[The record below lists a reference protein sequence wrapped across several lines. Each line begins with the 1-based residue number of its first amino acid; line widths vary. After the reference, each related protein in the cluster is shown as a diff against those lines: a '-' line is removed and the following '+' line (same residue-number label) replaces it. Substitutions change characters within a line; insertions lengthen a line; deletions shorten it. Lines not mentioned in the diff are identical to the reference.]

1 MKTDEGLI
9 RAVGVQGLTASII
22 NYTIGA
28 GIFVLPAV
36 VAGKVGNAAPLIYI
50 VCAVAMGLIVM
61 CFAEAGSRVPLSG
74 GTYAYAETAFG
85 PYVGFMIAMLLWL
98 GANVLA
104 SAAVAN
110 VSVDTLG
117 QIFPVFTRPSA
128 RTGFLI
134 AMYAFFAYINIRGV
148 KTGSRAVQTVTVG
161 KLLPILLL
169 IVVGLFAAKSSNLS
183 WPGIPPASDISRT
196 ALILIF
202 AFMGF
207 ESALTPSGEV
217 KDPVRSVPRSIFIGL
232 VSVTVLYI
240 LIQVVSQGVLGAEL
254 ATNDKAPLAET
265 ARRVMGN
272 GGRMLVLIGAAIST
286 FGFVGGD
293 VLCSPRAVY
302 ALGRDGLLPSVFGRV
317 HDRFRTPHVAI
328 ITHAA
333 LCAVLAVT
341 GSFNALVVLSVLSAL
356 VVYLICCLATIQ
368 LQRTNVRVEGSMP
381 YRVPGGRIV
390 PVLASAIVVWLMTS
404 STRQEFV
411 AMAIAIA
418 VLTLIYFLMRTRRVA
433 VPSVS

>member
-9 RAVGVQGLTASII
+9 RAVGVRGLTAAII

-36 VAGKVGNAAPLIYI
+36 VAGKVGNAAPLIYVI
-50 VCAVAMGLIVM
+50 CGIAMALIVM

-85 PYVGFMIAMLLWL
+85 PYVGYMIAMLLWL

-117 QIFPVFTRPSA
+117 QIFPVFTKPA
-128 RTGFLI
+128 VRTAFLI
-134 AMYAFFAYINIRGV
+134 TMYFFFAYINVRGV

-169 IVVGLFAAKSSNLS
+169 VVVGLFAAKGSNLS
-183 WPGIPPASDISRT
+183 WPGLPPAGDVSRT
-196 ALILIF
+196 AMVLIF

-217 KDPVRSVPRSIFIGL
+217 KNPVRTVPRSIAIAL
-232 VSVTVLYI
+232 ISVTILYI
-240 LIQVVSQGVLGAEL
+240 LIQVVSQGVLGGEL

-265 ARRVMGN
+265 ARRLMGN
-272 GGRMLVLIGAAIST
+272 GGRILVLIGAAIST

-293 VLCSPRAVY
+293 ILCSPRAVY
-302 ALGRDGLLPSVFGRV
+302 ALGRDGLLPSIFGRI
-317 HDRFRTPHVAI
+317 HERFRTPHVAI

-333 LCAVLAVT
+333 LCATLAVT

-356 VVYLICCLATIQ
+356 IVYLVCCLATIQ
-368 LQRTNVRVEGSMP
+368 LQRKNIRVEGSIP
-381 YRVPGGRIV
+381 YSVPGGRVV
-390 PVLASAIVVWLMTS
+390 PILASAIVIWLMSS
-404 STRQEFV
+404 STLKEFI
-411 AMAIAIA
+411 ALAIAIA
-418 VLTLIYFLMRTRRVA
+418 VFTLIYFLMRARRVP
-433 VPSVS
+433 VPTAS

>member
-9 RAVGVQGLTASII
+9 RAVGVRGLTAAII

-36 VAGKVGNAAPLIYI
+36 VAGKVGNAAPLIYVI
-50 VCAVAMGLIVM
+50 CAVAMALIVM

-117 QIFPVFTRPSA
+117 QIFPVFSRPA
-128 RTGFLI
+128 VRTGFLI

-148 KTGSRAVQTVTVG
+148 KAGSRAVQTVTVG
-161 KLLPILLL
+161 KLLPIVLL
-169 IVVGLFAAKSSNLS
+169 VVLGLFAAKGSNLS
-183 WPGIPPASDISRT
+183 WPGLPPAADVSRT
-196 ALILIF
+196 AMMLIF

-217 KDPVRSVPRSIFIGL
+217 KDPVRTVPRSILFAL
-232 VSVTVLYI
+232 VSVTILYI

-254 ATNDKAPLAET
+254 ATNEKAPLAET

-272 GGRMLVLIGAAIST
+272 AGRILVLIGAAIST

-302 ALGRDGLLPSVFGRV
+302 ALGRDGLLPAAFGRV
-317 HDRFRTPHVAI
+317 HEKFHTPHIAI
-328 ITHAA
+328 ITHAV
-333 LCAVLAVT
+333 LCAALAVT

-356 VVYLICCLATIQ
+356 VVYLVCCLATIQ
-368 LQRTNVRVEGSMP
+368 LQRKNIRVEGSFP
-381 YRVPGGRIV
+381 FRVPGGRIV
-390 PVLASAIVVWLMTS
+390 PILASAIVIWLMSS
-404 STRQEFV
+404 STGKEF
-411 AMAIAIA
+411 IALSIA
-418 VLTLIYFLMRTRRVA
+418 VAVFTLIYFLMRARRVA
-433 VPSVS
+433 VATAS

>member
-1 MKTDEGLI
+1 MNTDEGLI
-9 RAVGVQGLTASII
+9 RAVGVRGLTAAII

-36 VAGKVGNAAPLIYI
+36 VAGKVGNAAPLIYVI
-50 VCAVAMGLIVM
+50 CGIAMALIVM

-117 QIFPVFTRPSA
+117 QIFPVFTRPA
-128 RTGFLI
+128 VRTGFLLV
-134 AMYAFFAYINIRGV
+134 MYAFFAYINIRGV

-169 IVVGLFAAKSSNLS
+169 VAVGLFAAKGSNLS
-183 WPGIPPASDISRT
+183 WPGFPPSGDVSRT
-196 ALILIF
+196 AMVLIF

-217 KDPVRSVPRSIFIGL
+217 KDPVRTVPRSIAIAL
-232 VSVTVLYI
+232 ISVTILYI
-240 LIQVVSQGVLGAEL
+240 LIQIVSQGVLGPEL
-254 ATNDKAPLAET
+254 AANDKAPLAET

-272 GGRMLVLIGAAIST
+272 AGRVLVLIGAAIST

-293 VLCSPRAVY
+293 VLCSPRAAY
-302 ALGRDGLLPSVFGRV
+302 ALGRDGLLPSMFGRV
-317 HDRFRTPHVAI
+317 HEKFRTPHVAI
-328 ITHAA
+328 ITHTV
-333 LCAVLAVT
+333 LCAALAVT
-341 GSFNALVVLSVLSAL
+341 GSFNALVVLSVLASL
-356 VVYLICCLATIQ
+356 TVYLVCCLATIQ
-368 LQRTNVRVEGSMP
+368 LQRKNIRVEGSLP
-381 YRVPGGRIV
+381 YRVPGGRVV
-390 PVLASAIVVWLMTS
+390 PLIASAIVIWLMSS
-404 STRQEFV
+404 STSQEFI
-411 AMAIAIA
+411 ALAIAIA
-418 VLTLIYFLMRTRRVA
+418 VLTLVYFFMRVRRVP
-433 VPSVS
+433 VPTVS

>member
-9 RAVGVQGLTASII
+9 RAVGVRGLTAAII

-36 VAGKVGNAAPLIYI
+36 VAGKVGNAAPMIYV
-50 VCAVAMGLIVM
+50 VCAVAIALIVM

-117 QIFPVFTRPSA
+117 QIFPVFSRPAA

-148 KTGSRAVQTVTVG
+148 KAGSRAVQTVTVG
-161 KLLPILLL
+161 KLLPLLL
-169 IVVGLFAAKSSNLS
+169 LVALGLFAAKGSNLS
-183 WPGIPPASDISRT
+183 WPGLPPAADVSRT
-196 ALILIF
+196 AMMLIF

-217 KDPVRSVPRSIFIGL
+217 KDPVRTVPRAIFIAL
-232 VSVTVLYI
+232 VSVTILYI

-254 ATNDKAPLAET
+254 ASNDKAPLAET

-272 GGRMLVLIGAAIST
+272 AGRILVLVGAAIST

-302 ALGRDGLLPSVFGRV
+302 ALGRDGLLPAVFGRV
-317 HDRFRTPHVAI
+317 HEKFRTPHVAI
-328 ITHAA
+328 VTHAI
-333 LCAVLAVT
+333 LCALLAVT

-356 VVYLICCLATIQ
+356 VVYLVCCLATIQ
-368 LQRTNVRVEGSMP
+368 LQRKNIRVEGSIP
-381 YRVPGGRIV
+381 YKVPGGRIV
-390 PVLASAIVVWLMTS
+390 PLLASAIVIWLMTS
-404 STRQEFV
+404 STSREFI
-411 AMAIAIA
+411 ALSIAIA
-418 VLTLIYFLMRTRRVA
+418 VLTLIYFLMRARRVA
-433 VPSVS
+433 VPTVS

>member
-9 RAVGVQGLTASII
+9 RAVGVRGLTAAII

-28 GIFVLPAV
+28 GIFVLPAI
-36 VAGKVGNAAPLIYI
+36 VAGKVGNAAPMIYVI
-50 VCAVAMGLIVM
+50 CAVAMALIVM

-85 PYVGFMIAMLLWL
+85 PYVGYMIAMLLWL

-117 QIFPVFTRPSA
+117 QIFPVFSRPA
-128 RTGFLI
+128 GRTAFLI
-134 AMYAFFAYINIRGV
+134 AMYALFAYINIRGV
-148 KTGSRAVQTVTVG
+148 KAGSRAVQTVTVG

-169 IVVGLFAAKSSNLS
+169 VAVGLFAAKGSNLS
-183 WPGIPPASDISRT
+183 WPGLPPAADVSRT
-196 ALILIF
+196 AMMLIF

-217 KDPVRSVPRSIFIGL
+217 KDPVRTVPRSIFIAL
-232 VSVTVLYI
+232 VSVTILYI
-240 LIQVVSQGVLGAEL
+240 LIQIVSQGVLGPEL

-272 GGRMLVLIGAAIST
+272 AGRILVLVGAAIST

-317 HDRFRTPHVAI
+317 HEKFRTPHVAI
-328 ITHAA
+328 ITHAI
-333 LCAVLAVT
+333 LCAALAVT

-356 VVYLICCLATIQ
+356 VVYLVCCLATIQ
-368 LQRTNVRVEGSMP
+368 LQRKNIRVEGSIP
-381 YRVPGGRIV
+381 YKVPGGRVV
-390 PVLASAIVVWLMTS
+390 PILASAIVLWLMSS
-404 STRQEFV
+404 STGKEFI
-411 AMAIAIA
+411 ALAIAVA
-418 VLTLIYFLMRTRRVA
+418 VLTLIYFLMRARRVA
-433 VPSVS
+433 VPTVS

>member
-9 RAVGVQGLTASII
+9 RAVGVRGLTAAII

-28 GIFVLPAV
+28 GIFVLPAI
-36 VAGKVGNAAPLIYI
+36 VAGKVGNAAPMIYVI
-50 VCAVAMGLIVM
+50 CAVAMALIVM

-85 PYVGFMIAMLLWL
+85 PYVGYMIAMLLWL

-117 QIFPVFTRPSA
+117 QIFPVFSRPA
-128 RTGFLI
+128 GRTAFLI
-134 AMYAFFAYINIRGV
+134 AMYALFAYINIRGV
-148 KTGSRAVQTVTVG
+148 KAGSRAVQTVTVG

-169 IVVGLFAAKSSNLS
+169 VAVGLFAAKGSNLS
-183 WPGIPPASDISRT
+183 WPGLPPAADVSRT
-196 ALILIF
+196 AMMLIF

-217 KDPVRSVPRSIFIGL
+217 KDPVRTVPRSILIAL
-232 VSVTVLYI
+232 VSVTILYI
-240 LIQVVSQGVLGAEL
+240 LIQIVSQGVFGPEL

-272 GGRMLVLIGAAIST
+272 AGRILVLVGAAIST

-317 HDRFRTPHVAI
+317 HEKFRTPHVAI
-328 ITHAA
+328 ITHAI
-333 LCAVLAVT
+333 LCAALAVT

-356 VVYLICCLATIQ
+356 VVYLVCCLATIQ
-368 LQRTNVRVEGSMP
+368 LQRKNIRVEGSIP
-381 YRVPGGRIV
+381 YKVPGGRVV
-390 PVLASAIVVWLMTS
+390 PILASAIVLWLMSS
-404 STRQEFV
+404 STGKEFI
-411 AMAIAIA
+411 ALAIAVA
-418 VLTLIYFLMRTRRVA
+418 VLTLIYFLMRARRVA
-433 VPSVS
+433 VPTVS

>member
-9 RAVGVQGLTASII
+9 RAVGVRGLTAAII

-36 VAGKVGNAAPLIYI
+36 VAAKVGNAAPLIYI
-50 VCAVAMGLIVM
+50 VCGIAMALIVM

-85 PYVGFMIAMLLWL
+85 PYVGYMIAMLLWL

-117 QIFPVFTRPSA
+117 QIFPVFTKPA
-128 RTGFLI
+128 VRTAFLV
-134 AMYAFFAYINIRGV
+134 AMYSFFAYINVRGV

-169 IVVGLFAAKSSNLS
+169 VAVGLFAAKGSNLS
-183 WPGIPPASDISRT
+183 WPGFPPAGDVSRT
-196 ALILIF
+196 AMVLIF

-217 KDPVRSVPRSIFIGL
+217 KNPVRTVPRSIFIAL
-232 VSVTVLYI
+232 VSVTILYI
-240 LIQVVSQGVLGAEL
+240 LIQIVSQGVLGAEL

-265 ARRVMGN
+265 ARRVLGD
-272 GGRMLVLIGAAIST
+272 GGRILVLIGAAIST

-293 VLCSPRAVY
+293 VMCSPRAAY
-302 ALGRDGLLPSVFGRV
+302 ALGRDGLLPSAFGRI
-317 HDRFRTPHVAI
+317 HEKFRTPHVAI
-328 ITHAA
+328 ITHAV

-341 GSFNALVVLSVLSAL
+341 GSFNALVVLSVLASL
-356 VVYLICCLATIQ
+356 TVYLVCCLAVIQ
-368 LQRTNVRVEGSMP
+368 LQRKNIRVEGSLP
-381 YRVPGGRIV
+381 YKVPGGRVV
-390 PVLASAIVVWLMTS
+390 PLLASAIVIWLMSS
-404 STRQEFV
+404 STGQEFI
-411 AMAIAIA
+411 ALAIAIA
-418 VLTLIYFLMRTRRVA
+418 VLTLIYFLMRARRVPLPTA
-433 VPSVS
+433 S

>member
-9 RAVGVQGLTASII
+9 RAVGVRGLTAAII

-28 GIFVLPAV
+28 GIFVLPAI
-36 VAGKVGNAAPLIYI
+36 VAGKVGNAAPMIYVI
-50 VCAVAMGLIVM
+50 CAVAMALIVM

-85 PYVGFMIAMLLWL
+85 PYVGYMIAMLLWL

-117 QIFPVFTRPSA
+117 QIFPVFSRPA
-128 RTGFLI
+128 GRTAFLI
-134 AMYAFFAYINIRGV
+134 AMYALFAYINIRGV
-148 KTGSRAVQTVTVG
+148 KAGSRAVQTVTVG

-169 IVVGLFAAKSSNLS
+169 VAVGLFAAKGSNLS
-183 WPGIPPASDISRT
+183 WPGLPPAADVSRT
-196 ALILIF
+196 AMMLIF

-217 KDPVRSVPRSIFIGL
+217 KDPVRTVPRSIFIAL
-232 VSVTVLYI
+232 VSVTILYI
-240 LIQVVSQGVLGAEL
+240 LIQIVSQGVLGPEL

-272 GGRMLVLIGAAIST
+272 AGRILVLVGAAIST

-317 HDRFRTPHVAI
+317 HEKFRTPHVAI
-328 ITHAA
+328 ITHAI
-333 LCAVLAVT
+333 LCATLAVT

-356 VVYLICCLATIQ
+356 VVYLVCCLATIQ
-368 LQRTNVRVEGSMP
+368 LQRKNIRVEGSIP
-381 YRVPGGRIV
+381 YKVPGGRVV
-390 PVLASAIVVWLMTS
+390 PILASAIVLWLMSS
-404 STRQEFV
+404 STGKEFI
-411 AMAIAIA
+411 ALAIAVA
-418 VLTLIYFLMRTRRVA
+418 VLTLIYFIMRTRRVA
-433 VPSVS
+433 VPTVS

>member
-9 RAVGVQGLTASII
+9 RAVGVRGLTAAII

-36 VAGKVGNAAPLIYI
+36 VAGKVGNAAPLIYVI
-50 VCAVAMGLIVM
+50 CAIAMALIVM

-74 GTYAYAETAFG
+74 GTYAYAGTAFG
-85 PYVGFMIAMLLWL
+85 PYVGFMVAMLLWL
-98 GANVLA
+98 GSNVLA

-117 QIFPVFTRPSA
+117 QIFPVFLTPIG

-134 AMYAFFAYINIRGV
+134 AIYVFFAFINIRGV
-148 KTGSRAVQTVTVG
+148 KTGSRAVQGVTAA

-169 IVVGLFAAKSSNLS
+169 VAVGLFAAKPSNLV
-183 WPGIPPASDISRT
+183 WPGFPPAGDVSRT
-196 ALILIF
+196 AMVLIF
-202 AFMGF
+202 AFLGF

-217 KDPVRSVPRSIFIGL
+217 KDPVRTVPRSVFIGL
-232 VSVTVLYI
+232 ASVTVLYI
-240 LIQVVSQGVLGAEL
+240 LIQIVSQGVLGPEL

-265 ARRVMGN
+265 ALRVMGN
-272 GGRMLVLIGAAIST
+272 GGRILVLLGAAIST

-293 VLCSPRAVY
+293 VLCSSRAVY
-302 ALGRDGLLPSVFGRV
+302 ALGRDNLLPSMFGRI
-317 HDRFRTPHVAI
+317 HEKFRTPHVAI
-328 ITHAA
+328 ITHVI
-333 LCAVLAVT
+333 LCATFAIT
-341 GSFNALVVLSVLSAL
+341 GSFNALVVLSVLAAL
-356 VVYLICCLATIQ
+356 IVYLVCCLAVIQ
-368 LQRTNVRVEGSMP
+368 LQRTNVRVEGSIP
-381 YRVPGGRIV
+381 YKVPGGRIV
-390 PVLASAIVVWLMTS
+390 PVLASAIVIWLMSS

-418 VLTLIYFLMRTRRVA
+418 VLTLIYFLMRARRVA
-433 VPSVS
+433 VPTVS

>member
-9 RAVGVQGLTASII
+9 RAVGVRGLTAAII

-36 VAGKVGNAAPLIYI
+36 VAAKVGNAAPMVYVI
-50 VCAVAMGLIVM
+50 CAVAMALIVM

-117 QIFPVFTRPSA
+117 QIFPVFTKPA
-128 RTGFLI
+128 VRTAFLI

-148 KTGSRAVQTVTVG
+148 KAGSRAVQTVTVG

-169 IVVGLFAAKSSNLS
+169 VAVGLFAAKGSNLS
-183 WPGIPPASDISRT
+183 WPGLPPASDVSRT
-196 ALILIF
+196 AMMLIF

-217 KDPVRSVPRSIFIGL
+217 KDPVRAVPRAIGIAL
-232 VSVTVLYI
+232 VSVTILYI
-240 LIQVVSQGVLGAEL
+240 LIQVVSQGVLGPDL

-272 GGRMLVLIGAAIST
+272 AGRILVLIGAAIST

-317 HDRFRTPHVAI
+317 HEKFRTPHVAI
-328 ITHAA
+328 VTHAI

-356 VVYLICCLATIQ
+356 VVYLVCCLATIQ
-368 LQRTNVRVEGSMP
+368 LQRRNIRVEGSIP
-381 YRVPGGRIV
+381 YEVPGGRIV
-390 PVLASAIVVWLMTS
+390 PLLASAIVIWLMSS
-404 STRQEFV
+404 STGKEFIALAV
-411 AMAIAIA
+411 AVAIF
-418 VLTLIYFLMRTRRVA
+418 TLIYLLMRARRVA
-433 VPSVS
+433 VPTAS

>member
-9 RAVGVQGLTASII
+9 RAVGVRGLTAAII

-36 VAGKVGNAAPLIYI
+36 VAGKVGNAAPLIYVI
-50 VCAVAMGLIVM
+50 CGIAIALIVM

-117 QIFPVFTRPSA
+117 QIFPVFSKPA
-128 RTGFLI
+128 VRTVFLI
-134 AMYAFFAYINIRGV
+134 AMYSFFAYINIRGV
-148 KTGSRAVQTVTVG
+148 KAGSRAVQTVTAG

-169 IVVGLFAAKSSNLS
+169 VGVGLFAVKGSNLS
-183 WPGIPPASDISRT
+183 WPGFPPAGDVSRT
-196 ALILIF
+196 AMVLIF

-217 KDPVRSVPRSIFIGL
+217 RDPVRTVPRSIAIAL
-232 VSVTVLYI
+232 ISVTILYI
-240 LIQVVSQGVLGAEL
+240 LIQIVSQGVLGAEL
-254 ATNDKAPLAET
+254 AANDKAPLAET

-272 GGRMLVLIGAAIST
+272 GGRMLVLVGAAIST

-293 VLCSPRAVY
+293 ILCSPRAVY
-302 ALGRDGLLPSVFGRV
+302 ALGRDGLLPSVFGRI
-317 HDRFRTPHVAI
+317 HERFRTPHIAI
-328 ITHAA
+328 ITHA
-333 LCAVLAVT
+333 VLSAAFAVT

-356 VVYLICCLATIQ
+356 LVYLVCCLATIQ
-368 LQRTNVRVEGSMP
+368 LQRKNVRVEGSIP
-381 YRVPGGRIV
+381 YIVPGGRIV
-390 PVLASAIVVWLMTS
+390 PILASAIVIWLMSS

-411 AMAIAIA
+411 ALAIAIA
-418 VLTLIYFLMRTRRVA
+418 VLTLIYFLMRLRRVP
-433 VPSVS
+433 VPAAP

>member
-9 RAVGVQGLTASII
+9 RAVGVRGLTAAII

-36 VAGKVGNAAPLIYI
+36 VAGKVGNAAPLIYVI
-50 VCAVAMGLIVM
+50 CGIAMALIVM

-110 VSVDTLG
+110 VSVDTLS
-117 QIFPVFTRPSA
+117 QIFPVFSKPA
-128 RTGFLI
+128 LRTAFLV
-134 AMYAFFAYINIRGV
+134 AMYALFAYINIRGV
-148 KTGSRAVQTVTVG
+148 KAGSRAVQTVTVG

-169 IVVGLFAAKSSNLS
+169 VAVGLFAAKGSNLS
-183 WPGIPPASDISRT
+183 WPGLPPASDISRT
-196 ALILIF
+196 AMVLIF

-217 KDPVRSVPRSIFIGL
+217 KNPVRTVPRSIAIAL
-232 VSVTVLYI
+232 ISVTILYI

-265 ARRVMGN
+265 ARRVLGN
-272 GGRMLVLIGAAIST
+272 GGRILVLVGAAIST

-293 VLCSPRAVY
+293 ILCSPRAVY

-317 HDRFRTPHVAI
+317 HEQFRTPHIAI
-328 ITHAA
+328 ITHAV
-333 LCAVLAVT
+333 LCAAFAVT

-356 VVYLICCLATIQ
+356 IVYLVCCLATIQ
-368 LQRTNVRVEGSMP
+368 LQRKNIRVEGSVP
-381 YRVPGGRIV
+381 YRVPGGRVV
-390 PVLASAIVVWLMTS
+390 PLLASAIVVWLMSS
-404 STRQEFV
+404 STRQEFI
-411 AMAIAIA
+411 ALAIAIA
-418 VLTLIYFLMRTRRVA
+418 VLTLIYFLMRVRRVP
-433 VPSVS
+433 VPTAS

>member
-9 RAVGVQGLTASII
+9 RAVGVRGLTAAII

-36 VAGKVGNAAPLIYI
+36 VAGKVGSAAPLIYV

-117 QIFPVFTRPSA
+117 QIFPVFSRPA
-128 RTGFLI
+128 VRTGFLI

-148 KTGSRAVQTVTVG
+148 KAGSRAVQTVTVG

-169 IVVGLFAAKSSNLS
+169 IAVGLFAAKASNLS
-183 WPGIPPASDISRT
+183 WPGVPPAADVSRT

-217 KDPVRSVPRSIFIGL
+217 KDPVRTVPRSIFIGL
-232 VSVTVLYI
+232 VSVTILYI
-240 LIQVVSQGVLGAEL
+240 LIQIVSQGVLGPEL
-254 ATNDKAPLAET
+254 ATNEKAPLAET
-265 ARRVMGN
+265 AKRVMGS
-272 GGRMLVLIGAAIST
+272 GGRILVLVGAAIST

-317 HDRFRTPHVAI
+317 HEQFRTPHVAI

-368 LQRTNVRVEGSMP
+368 LQRKNVRVEGSIP
-381 YRVPGGRIV
+381 YKVPGGRVV
-390 PVLASAIVVWLMTS
+390 PILASAIVIWLMTS

-418 VLTLIYFLMRTRRVA
+418 VLTLIYFLMRARRVA
-433 VPSVS
+433 VPTVS

>member
-9 RAVGVQGLTASII
+9 RAVGVRGLTAAII

-28 GIFVLPAV
+28 GIFVLPAI
-36 VAGKVGNAAPLIYI
+36 VAGKVGNAAPMIYVI
-50 VCAVAMGLIVM
+50 CAVAMALIVM

-85 PYVGFMIAMLLWL
+85 PYVGYMIAMLLWL

-117 QIFPVFTRPSA
+117 QIFPVFSRPA
-128 RTGFLI
+128 GRTAFLI
-134 AMYAFFAYINIRGV
+134 AMYALFAYINIRGV
-148 KTGSRAVQTVTVG
+148 KAGSRAVQTVTVG

-169 IVVGLFAAKSSNLS
+169 VAVGLFAAKGSNLS
-183 WPGIPPASDISRT
+183 WPGLPPAADVSRT
-196 ALILIF
+196 AMMLIF

-217 KDPVRSVPRSIFIGL
+217 KDPVRTVPRSIFIAL
-232 VSVTVLYI
+232 VSVTILYI
-240 LIQVVSQGVLGAEL
+240 LIQIVSQGVLGPEL

-272 GGRMLVLIGAAIST
+272 AGRILVLVGAAIST

-317 HDRFRTPHVAI
+317 HEKFRTPHVAI
-328 ITHAA
+328 ITHAI
-333 LCAVLAVT
+333 LCATLAVT

-356 VVYLICCLATIQ
+356 VVYLVCCLATIQ
-368 LQRTNVRVEGSMP
+368 LQRKNIRVEGSIP
-381 YRVPGGRIV
+381 YKVPGGRVV
-390 PVLASAIVVWLMTS
+390 PILASAIVLWLMSS
-404 STRQEFV
+404 STGKEFI
-411 AMAIAIA
+411 ALAIAVA
-418 VLTLIYFLMRTRRVA
+418 VLTLIYFIMRARRVA
-433 VPSVS
+433 VPTVS